1 MDIPIGIPIPFVF
14 EPSMEIPSQNTKLKN
29 YVKVMF
35 IFVDYFLLKRCGAL
49 LFFLDDLHVFKEISS
64 FLDSDELSIKMK
76 WVVINSLP
84 LVNTKNRS
92 QHVFPIVLF
101 YYNSTLQSMW
111 WIFLIYQFF
120 FFYKFSYI
128 EPYFLHGRTSNFSHH
143 LLLQLFMAFMF
154 VRRMSFIIKQL
165 EHP

>member
-1 MDIPIGIPIPFVF
+1 
-14 EPSMEIPSQNTKLKN
+14 
-29 YVKVMF
+29 MF
-35 IFVDYFLLKRCGAL
+35 IFVDYFLLKRCGVL

-111 WIFLIYQFF
+111 
-120 FFYKFSYI
+120 
-128 EPYFLHGRTSNFSHH
+128 
-143 LLLQLFMAFMF
+143 
-154 VRRMSFIIKQL
+154 
-165 EHP
+165 